1 MAITLSESA
10 ARRVRHFMAQREGV
24 TGLRLGVKK
33 TGCSGFSYVLD
44 YAREIGSGDAVFED
58 QGVRIVVDRE
68 ALPLVD
74 GTRVDF
80 VREGLGQTF
89 RFENPNVRDAC
100 GCGESFNV

>member
-44 YAREIGSGDAVFED
+44 YAREIGSGDTVFED
-58 QGVRIVVDRE
+58 RGVRIVVDRK